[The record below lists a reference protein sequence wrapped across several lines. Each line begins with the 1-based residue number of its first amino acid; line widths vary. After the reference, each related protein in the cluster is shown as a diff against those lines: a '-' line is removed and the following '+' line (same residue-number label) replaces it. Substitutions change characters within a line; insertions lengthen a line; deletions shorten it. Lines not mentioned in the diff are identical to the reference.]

1 MKLFIQRA
9 LLTKLNKSLKS
20 KIASDEPIAKRACLS
35 NTIETTKGFTLRIF
49 SKILVC
55 LIGVLAPTA
64 TFAQPISSTNTAPV
78 TTATVPPGPATAV
91 LETVLVSGEQP
102 GPGMWKISKG
112 DNVLW
117 IVGIQ
122 LPMPKKMTWRAK
134 IVESTVA
141 NSQEV
146 LGQPGVTVSLKQI
159 GYFRALTLI
168 PSAMESVKNPDGAT
182 LREIVPADVYTRW
195 VALRSKYIGEY
206 QDDDNDLERSRPM
219 FAAGKLYREA
229 ISKGGMTFTS
239 PVTAVINDAAKKHN
253 VKVTPVTIT
262 PPTDNARSA
271 INELKK
277 TRLADM
283 DCFTKTI
290 ERIET
295 DLQAMRLRANAWAT
309 GDINAIRALPIND
322 QRAACE
328 AAIRDAGFVKT
339 LGVQN
344 LRAQIEAA
352 WMNAAEAALAKNR
365 STVATLSMPELLATD
380 GYLSKLKAKG
390 YVVEEPDSD

>member
-1 MKLFIQRA
+1 M
-9 LLTKLNKSLKS
+9 
-20 KIASDEPIAKRACLS
+20 
-35 NTIETTKGFTLRIF
+35 RIF
-49 SKILVC
+49 STFLANT
-55 LIGVLAPTA
+55 IGLFA
-64 TFAQPISSTNTAPV
+64 TTIVFAQPAPMTNAAPVAATSTAPS
-78 TTATVPPGPATAV
+78 PATAI

-102 GPGMWKISKG
+102 GPGMWKVSKG

-122 LPMPKKMTWRAK
+122 TPMPKNMTWRAK
-134 IVESTVA
+134 KVEATVA
-141 NSQEV
+141 KSQEII
-146 LGQPGVTVSLKQI
+146 GQPGVTVSMKQI

-182 LREIVPADVYTRW
+182 LRDLVPADFYARW

-219 FAAGKLYREA
+219 FAAGKLYQKA
-229 ISKGGMTFTS
+229 IDKSGMTLTS
-239 PVTAVINDAAKKHN
+239 PVSAVITEAAKKYN
-253 VKVTPVTIT
+253 VKTTSVTIE
-262 PPTDNARSA
+262 PPLGDLRGAVK
-271 INELKK
+271 ELKK
-277 TRLADM
+277 TRLADV

-295 DLQAMRLRANAWAT
+295 DLQTMRARANAWAT
-309 GDINAIRALPIND
+309 GDINAIRALPLND

-328 AAIRDAGFVKT
+328 AAVRDANFVKT

-344 LRAQIEAA
+344 IADQIEAA
-352 WMNAAEAALAKNR
+352 WINAAEAALAKNAVTLA
-365 STVATLSMPELLATD
+365 SLSMRTLLEPD
-380 GYLSKLKAKG
+380 GYLAKLKAKG

>member
-1 MKLFIQRA
+1 MSLLAFATA
-9 LLTKLNKSLKS
+9 L
-20 KIASDEPIAKRACLS
+20 
-35 NTIETTKGFTLRIF
+35 
-49 SKILVC
+49 
-55 LIGVLAPTA
+55 
-64 TFAQPISSTNTAPV
+64 AQPAAAVDPTPA
-78 TTATVPPGPATAV
+78 TTPAPGPATAV

-102 GPGMWKISKG
+102 GPGMWKVSKG

-117 IVGIQ
+117 IVGVQ
-122 LPMPKKMTWRAK
+122 SPMPKKMTWRAK
-134 IVESTVA
+134 KVEATVA

-146 LGQPGVTVSLKQI
+146 LGQPSASVSLKQI

-182 LREIVPADVYTRW
+182 LREILPAGVYTRW

-229 ISKGGMTFTS
+229 IAKGGMTFTS

-277 TRLADM
+277 TRLADL

-309 GDINAIRALPIND
+309 GDINAIRALPVND

-339 LGVQN
+339 LGVQD
-344 LRAQIEAA
+344 LPAQIEAA
-352 WMNAAEAALAKNR
+352 WMNAAEAALTKNK
-365 STVATLSMPELLATD
+365 STVATLSMPQLLTPN

-390 YVVEEPDSD
+390 YLVEEPDSE

>member
-1 MKLFIQRA
+1 MGL
-9 LLTKLNKSLKS
+9 
-20 KIASDEPIAKRACLS
+20 
-35 NTIETTKGFTLRIF
+35 
-49 SKILVC
+49 
-55 LIGVLAPTA
+55 LAPA
-64 TFAQPISSTNTAPV
+64 AALAQPASVNSTPA
-78 TTATVPPGPATAV
+78 TTSAPGPTTAV

-102 GPGMWKISKG
+102 GPGMWKVSKG

-122 LPMPKKMTWRAK
+122 SPMPKKMTWRSK
-134 IVESTVA
+134 KVESTVA

-146 LGQPGVTVSLKQI
+146 LGQPGASVSLKQI

-182 LREIVPADVYTRW
+182 LREIVPADVYARW

-229 ISKGGMTFTS
+229 IAKGGMTFTS
-239 PVTAVINDAAKKHN
+239 PVTAIINDAAKKHN

-271 INELKK
+271 IKELKK
-277 TRLADM
+277 TRLQDL

-309 GDINAIRALPIND
+309 GDINAIRALPVND

-339 LGVQN
+339 LGVEN
-344 LRAQIEAA
+344 LPAQIEAA
-352 WMNAAEAALAKNR
+352 WLNAAEAALAKNK
-365 STVATLSMPELLATD
+365 STVATLSMPQLLTPN

-390 YVVEEPDSD
+390 YLVEEPDSE

>member
-1 MKLFIQRA
+1 MRIL
-9 LLTKLNKSLKS
+9 S
-20 KIASDEPIAKRACLS
+20 ASVIC
-35 NTIETTKGFTLRIF
+35 TM
-49 SKILVC
+49 
-55 LIGVLAPTA
+55 GVLVSTVALAQSTAVPSPAAASAPA
-64 TFAQPISSTNTAPV
+64 
-78 TTATVPPGPATAV
+78 PATEV

-102 GPGMWKISKG
+102 GPGMWRVSKG

-122 LPMPKKMTWRAK
+122 SPMPKKMTWRAK
-134 IVESTVA
+134 KVESTVA

-146 LGQPGVTVSLKQI
+146 LGQPGASVSWKQI
-159 GYFRALTLI
+159 GYFRALTLL
-168 PSAMESVKNPDGAT
+168 PAAMESVKNPDGAT
-182 LREIVPADVYTRW
+182 LREIVPAQMYARW

-206 QDDDNDLERSRPM
+206 QDNDNDLERSRPM

-229 ISKGGMTFTS
+229 IAKGGMTFTS
-239 PVTAVINDAAKKHN
+239 PVTAVINEAAKKHN

-271 INELKK
+271 IKELKK
-277 TRLADM
+277 TRLEDL

-309 GDINAIRALPIND
+309 GDINAIRALPLND
-322 QRAACE
+322 QREACE

-339 LGVQN
+339 LGVQD
-344 LRAQIEAA
+344 LPAQIEAA
-352 WMNAAEAALAKNR
+352 WMNAAEAALAKNK
-365 STVATLSMPELLATD
+365 STVATLSMPQLLKPN

-390 YVVEEPDSD
+390 YVIEEPDSE

>member
-1 MKLFIQRA
+1 M
-9 LLTKLNKSLKS
+9 
-20 KIASDEPIAKRACLS
+20 
-35 NTIETTKGFTLRIF
+35 RIF
-49 SKILVC
+49 SNFLVS
-55 LIGVLAPTA
+55 LIGVFASAT
-64 TFAQPISSTNTAPV
+64 TFAQPTDATSVAAT
-78 TTATVPPGPATAV
+78 TTAPGPATAV

-102 GPGMWKISKG
+102 GPGMWRVSKG

-122 LPMPKKMTWRAK
+122 SPMPKKMTWRAK
-134 IVESTVA
+134 KVEATVA

-146 LGQPGVTVSLKQI
+146 LGQPGASVSLKQI

-182 LREIVPADVYTRW
+182 LRELVPADVYTRW
-195 VALRSKYIGEY
+195 QALRSKYIGEY

-229 ISKGGMTFTS
+229 IAKGGMTFTS
-239 PVTAVINDAAKKHN
+239 PVTAVINDAAKKHT
-253 VKVTPVTIT
+253 VKITSVTVT

-277 TRLADM
+277 TRLADL

-295 DLQAMRLRANAWAT
+295 DLQSMRQRANAWAT

-322 QRAACE
+322 QREACE

-344 LRAQIEAA
+344 LPAQIEAA
-352 WMNAAEAALAKNR
+352 WMSAAEAALAKNK
-365 STVATLSMPELLATD
+365 STVATLSMPQLLAPN